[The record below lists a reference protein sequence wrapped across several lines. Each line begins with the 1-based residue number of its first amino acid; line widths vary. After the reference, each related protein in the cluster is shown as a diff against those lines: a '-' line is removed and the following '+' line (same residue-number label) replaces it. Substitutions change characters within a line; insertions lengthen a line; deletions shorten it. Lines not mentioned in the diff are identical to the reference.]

1 MRKYR
6 RVWKIVTGQDND
18 DRTGYLLVFPY
29 FREYYKMIAM
39 DLSRQEAF
47 NFNRKA
53 MQPISFTE
61 ILDQAEDTTMFFI
74 IEEAIETILNFTQ
87 EIGRAL

>member
-1 MRKYR
+1 
-6 RVWKIVTGQDND
+6 
-18 DRTGYLLVFPY
+18 
-29 FREYYKMIAM
+29 MIAM

-61 ILDQAEDTTMFFI
+61 ILDQAENTTVFFI
-74 IEEAIETILNFTQ
+74 IEEAIETILKFYTRNWESIVNSASFNL
-87 EIGRAL
+87 IKISNDSI